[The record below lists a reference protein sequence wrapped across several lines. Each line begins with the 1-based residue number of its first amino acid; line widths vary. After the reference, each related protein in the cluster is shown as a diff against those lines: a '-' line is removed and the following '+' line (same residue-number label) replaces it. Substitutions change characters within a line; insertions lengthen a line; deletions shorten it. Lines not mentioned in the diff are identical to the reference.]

1 MHIRLLCAIKRYLFI
16 YLLTYLLANVMFE
29 DVGKLQQVMFI
40 LIGRRC
46 DNLCASINLS
56 TGHNIHWV
64 SEMRCLATGLHC
76 PVCDYEEGLYRSA
89 NNIFL
94 GKIGGIGAFEEVI
107 WRIGGLYCMID
118 M

>member
-1 MHIRLLCAIKRYLFI
+1 
-16 YLLTYLLANVMFE
+16 
-29 DVGKLQQVMFI
+29 MFI

-64 SEMRCLATGLHC
+64 SEMRCLARGLHC

-94 GKIGGIGAFEEVI
+94 GKLEVLVLSKKSFGELAACI
-107 WRIGGLYCMID
+107 V
-118 M
+118 